1 MVNLMKKKGAEI
13 LLECLKREGVDT
25 IFGYPGGQALPI
37 YDALYDSDIV
47 HVRTRHEQGAAHA
60 ADGYARASGKPGV
73 CLVTS
78 GPGAT
83 NLVTG
88 IATAYMDS
96 VPLICLTGQVP
107 THMLGTDAFQEAD
120 ITGITMAITKHNYL
134 VSDPK
139 DLTRVI
145 KEAFHIATTGRPG
158 PVLIDLPKDV
168 MISELEPDYPDS
180 VDIPGYKP
188 TFGGHPNQIKNAFS
202 LLQKVKRP
210 VIYAG
215 GGVVASGAE
224 TELIEFAE
232 KWQIYVATTLM
243 GMAAFPGQH
252 PLSLGMLGMH
262 GTQYANYAIHEADLI
277 IAIGARF
284 SDRVTGKLSEF
295 AKNAK
300 VIHIDVDPAE
310 VGKNI
315 RVDVPIVG
323 DVKQILQEFIEM
335 LKDKTPTSFEEWD
348 VKVKD
353 WKEKHPLTYGV
364 PVEKDGLIK
373 PQFVIDRLYQLS
385 EGNAIVATD
394 VGQHQMWSSHFY
406 PTKRPRSFLS
416 SGGLGTMGYGLPAAM
431 GAQVAKPDD
440 LVIAICGDGGYQM
453 NIQELGTLFEYRIPV
468 KVAIINNRYL
478 GMVRQWQEM
487 FFDHRYSSVCLAC
500 TPDFVG
506 IAEAYGILGLRAT
519 TPEET
524 DAVIRQ
530 ALAHPGPVVMEFEV
544 EKEENVFPMVPA
556 GAGIQQMIGGRK
568 K

>member
-1 MVNLMKKKGAEI
+1 MKKKGAEI

-134 VSDPK
+134 VSDPN

-168 MISELEPDYPDS
+168 MISELEPDFPDT

-188 TFGGHPNQIKNAFS
+188 TFGGHPNQIKSALA

-224 TELIEFAE
+224 AELIAFAE
-232 KWQIYVATTLM
+232 KWQIYVTTTLM

-335 LKDKTPTSFEEWD
+335 HKDQAPALFEEWD
-348 VKVKD
+348 AKVNE

-364 PVEKDGLIK
+364 PVEKGGQIK

-385 EGNAIVATD
+385 EGKAIVATD

-431 GAQVAKPDD
+431 GAQVAKPED
-440 LVIAICGDGGYQM
+440 LVIAICGDGGFQM

-524 DAVIRQ
+524 DAVILQ
-530 ALAHPGPVVMEFEV
+530 ALSHPGPVVMEFEV

>member
-1 MVNLMKKKGAEI
+1 MKKKGAEI

-37 YDALYDSDIV
+37 YDALYDSDIN
-47 HVRTRHEQGAAHA
+47 HVRVRHEQGAAHA
-60 ADGYARASGKPGV
+60 ADGYARATGKPGV

-96 VPLICLTGQVP
+96 VPMICLTGQVP

-158 PVLIDLPKDV
+158 PVLIDLPKDI
-168 MISELEPDYPDS
+168 MTSEWEPVFPDA

-188 TFGGHPNQIKNAFS
+188 TFEGHPNQIKGAFS
-202 LLQKVKRP
+202 LLQKSQRP
-210 VIYAG
+210 IIYAG
-215 GGVVASGAE
+215 GGVVAAGAE
-224 TELIEFAE
+224 KELVQFAE
-232 KWQIYVATTLM
+232 KWQLPVATTLM

-262 GTQYANYAIHEADLI
+262 GTQYANYAVHEADLI

-284 SDRVTGKLSEF
+284 SDRVTGKKSEF
-295 AKNAK
+295 AKAAK

-323 DVKQILQEFIEM
+323 DVKKILLELLAM
-335 LKDKTPTSFEEWD
+335 LDGHAPTSFAEWD
-348 VKVKD
+348 SKIME
-353 WKEKHPLTYGV
+353 WKTKHPLTYGD
-364 PVEKDGLIK
+364 PVEKDGMIK

-385 EGNAIVATD
+385 EGKAIVVTD

-406 PTKRPRSFLS
+406 PTSRPRSFLS

-431 GAQVAKPDD
+431 GAQVGCPEDV
-440 LVIAICGDGGYQM
+440 VISICGDGGIQM

-468 KVAIINNRYL
+468 KVAIINNRFL

-500 TPDFVG
+500 SPDFVG
-506 IAEAYGILGLRAT
+506 IAKAYGVLGLRAS

-524 DAVIRQ
+524 DAIIKQ
-530 ALAHPGPVVMEFEV
+530 ALAHPGPVLMEFEV
-544 EKEENVFPMVPA
+544 EREENVFPMVPA
-556 GAGIQQMIGGRK
+556 GAGIQQMIGGRSK
-568 K
+568 

>member
-1 MVNLMKKKGAEI
+1 MKKKGAEI

-134 VSDPK
+134 VSDPN

-168 MISELEPDYPDS
+168 MISELEPDFPDT

-188 TFGGHPNQIKNAFS
+188 TFGGHPNQIKSALA

-224 TELIEFAE
+224 AELIAFAE
-232 KWQIYVATTLM
+232 KWQIYVTTTLM

-335 LKDKTPTSFEEWD
+335 HKDQAPALFEEWD
-348 VKVKD
+348 AKVKE

-364 PVEKDGLIK
+364 PVEKGGQIK

-385 EGNAIVATD
+385 EGKAIVATD

-431 GAQVAKPDD
+431 GAQVAKPED
-440 LVIAICGDGGYQM
+440 LVIAICGDGGFQM

-524 DAVIRQ
+524 DAVILQ
-530 ALAHPGPVVMEFEV
+530 ALSHPGPVVMEFEV